1 MRNSTRTNGPRA
13 ALLAVATTGLV
24 GAGLAVSVAPAHA
37 VTVCNV
43 DVVSVTAWEL
53 NDNDGKDEMK
63 IRLGSSGSYQG
74 PWDMWDD
81 WMRNNSLGNLDEDF
95 IGNIDVGLF
104 EQDTTRQTI
113 DVDNI
118 SCTTLGERTLSLDGN
133 GAIYRMVVN
142 VTER

>member
-1 MRNSTRTNGPRA
+1 MRNRTRKTRA
-13 ALLAVATTGLV
+13 ALLAATTTGLI
-24 GAGLAVSVAPAHA
+24 GAGLAVTALPAHA
-37 VTVCNV
+37 TTVCNV

-63 IRLGSSGSYQG
+63 IRLGNSGSYQG

-81 WMRNNSLGNLDEDF
+81 WTRNNSLGNLDEDF
-95 IGNIDVGLF
+95 TGSIDVGVF
-104 EQDTTRQTI
+104 EQDVARQTI

-118 SCTTLGERTLSLDGN
+118 SCNTLGQRTLSLDGN